1 MAELLSVSPLDAA
14 DNEGPLGPETIRPP
28 LIQSARAESC
38 IIPSVPPLLYA
49 RTSGGGR
56 ASNPSIPGNRLRS
69 SFLAEIEGLKKPTLG
84 RFAVSWSH
92 NHSSYHDPPGLVR
105 LPTTRELYPEGVKAS
120 KEARA
125 LCVPGTPGHMFV
137 LSCACFVVV
146 GSVAAKVVL
155 MAVSV
160 EVSLG
165 REGVRKERGS
175 SEECG
180 REDIQGA

>member
-1 MAELLSVSPLDAA
+1 MAELMSAPPLDAA
-14 DNEGPLGPETIRPP
+14 DIDGLLGPEISQFPHM
-28 LIQSARAESC
+28 QSGTESC
-38 IIPSVPPLLYA
+38 IMPSVPPLLYA
-49 RTSGGGR
+49 RTSGGRR
-56 ASNPSIPGNRLRS
+56 AGNPSTPGERLRS
-69 SFLAEIEGLKKPTLG
+69 SFLAEIEDLKKPTLG

-125 LCVPGTPGHMFV
+125 LCVPGTPGHIFV

-160 EVSLG
+160 EVSFG
-165 REGVRKERGS
+165 REGMREG
-175 SEECG
+175 G
-180 REDIQGA
+180 RRL